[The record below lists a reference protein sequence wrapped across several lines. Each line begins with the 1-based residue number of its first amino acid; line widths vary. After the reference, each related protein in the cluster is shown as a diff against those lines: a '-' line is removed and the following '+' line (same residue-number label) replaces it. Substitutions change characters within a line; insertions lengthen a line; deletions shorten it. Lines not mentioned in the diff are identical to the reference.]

1 MTSVTESNEPL
12 LSVILATDTMGR
24 VERVIESI
32 AAQTIA
38 KQIEL
43 ILLTT
48 SRIDES
54 VRDRIAADLHS
65 VKLLDV
71 DSIVPLS
78 VARAKGVRASVA
90 PFIFIAETHAYPDPA
105 LAEQLIGA
113 LSGEWSVAVPGF
125 RNANPQSGLSWAG
138 FLSDYGAWS
147 QNLDGG
153 EIHRPPAH
161 DTAFRRSVLLEF
173 GDRLDKALTFGDE
186 LYLTLQARGQR
197 CYFEPV
203 AGIQHVNISRF
214 RSFVRERYLSGVL
227 VGGYRSERWTLPRR
241 LVYAFGSPLIPI
253 VILSRIRKG
262 VREAGQSH
270 SLPAMTIPAL
280 VLGASLKAAGEM
292 RGYLFGAPPSAEEGM
307 TGYEVRKLA
316 FNAGEES

>member
-1 MTSVTESNEPL
+1 MTATASIEPL
-12 LSVILATDTMGR
+12 LSVILATDTLER
-24 VERVIESI
+24 VERVIESL

-43 ILLTT
+43 VLVTT

-54 VRDRIAADLHS
+54 VRGGIAKSLHS
-65 VKLLDV
+65 VKLINV
-71 DSIVPLS
+71 ESIVPLS
-78 VARAKGVRASVA
+78 VARATGVRASAA

-105 LAEQLIGA
+105 LAEKLIAA
-113 LSGEWSVAVPGF
+113 LSAEWSLAVPGF
-125 RNANPQSGLSWAG
+125 RNANPNSGLSWAG

-147 QNLDGG
+147 QNLEKG
-153 EIHRPPAH
+153 EIHRPPSH
-161 DTAFRRSVLLEF
+161 DAAFRRSVLLEF

-186 LYLTLQARGQR
+186 LYTTLQARGQR
-197 CYFEPV
+197 SYFEPG

-227 VGGYRSERWTLPRR
+227 IGGYRSERWSLSRR
-241 LVYAFGSPLIPI
+241 LAYALGSPLIPI

-262 VREAGQSH
+262 VKDAGRTH

-316 FNAGEES
+316 FNAGEKS